1 MRLPHAARLASMA
14 HRNELGEFLKARR
27 AELSP
32 RTVGLPD
39 TGGPRRVAGLRREE
53 VAKLAAVSTRHYT
66 LLEQGRVRASA
77 SVLAALARALHLG
90 DDQRDQL
97 LALAGTCTVRP
108 RRRGT
113 QQVQP
118 SLRWLLDDLTATP
131 AMVLGSRLD
140 IVAWNPLAAALLV
153 DFAEIPAKNRNYVR
167 LLFTEP
173 AMRERYPDWANV
185 ARGSVAALRAEA
197 ARYPDDARLTA
208 LVGELAV
215 RDTDF
220 GTWWAARQLPAPTRG
235 TKTLRHPVAGDLV
248 LDWDTL
254 TSDGDQRL
262 VVWTAEPGTPS
273 AEGLRFLASWAAAG
287 PTG

>member
-1 MRLPHAARLASMA
+1 MA

-53 VAKLAAVSTRHYT
+53 VAKLAAISTRHYT
-66 LLEQGRVRASA
+66 LLEQGRVQTSA
-77 SVLAALARALHLG
+77 SVLTALARVLHLG

-97 LALAGTCTVRP
+97 LALAGTCTVQP
-108 RRRGT
+108 RRRAARG
-113 QQVQP
+113 VQP
-118 SLRWLLDDLTATP
+118 RLRRLLDDLTATP
-131 AMVLGSRLD
+131 AIVLGSRLD

-153 DFAEIPAKNRNYVR
+153 DFAEIPENKRNYVR

-197 ARYPDDARLTA
+197 AKHPDDSPANA
-208 LVGELAV
+208 SWPWPPPS
-215 RDTDF
+215 
-220 GTWWAARQLPAPTRG
+220 GTTPTSAHPAPDPSPPTTIRNHSSSVVRR
-235 TKTLRHPVAGDLV
+235 KFVDLM
-248 LDWDTL
+248 
-254 TSDGDQRL
+254 
-262 VVWTAEPGTPS
+262 
-273 AEGLRFLASWAAAG
+273 
-287 PTG
+287 